1 MEDSVSELRQHQ
13 LVDETVPVKR
23 RVLIVDDDTNVLDGY
38 RRLCRSQRDV
48 WDVTYCGSGAEALKA
63 LSAQPFDVLVTDMQM
78 PGMNGAELMAHAREV
93 APGVARI
100 VLTGYASISSSVEA
114 SDLAHQLLNKP
125 CDIDTLREAIDH
137 SCQIQSMISSD
148 RVKQAIG
155 RVGRLPSPSTLY
167 HELNT
172 ALQKETTNATVITRI
187 IEQDMAIAAKLLQLV
202 NSSIFGL
209 RRRVSSLEQA
219 VTLLGVRQ
227 IRDMV
232 LATHVF
238 EAFPQTKQGVGLNLE
253 RLREHSVA
261 VGKLARSIMLEQG
274 DSRDHADQAFIGGL
288 LHSFGMLV
296 LAANG
301 FQKYNKAVDYCRRK
315 QRMLSEVEK
324 ILFDVTHAEAG
335 AYILGLWKIPPVIVE
350 AVLMHQTPGYLPSGH
365 WSPLAAVHVADALLH
380 EYENGGSPY
389 PGVPLDLAYIE
400 QLGLTSRLGVW
411 RLLAQAQLESTA
423 PDDI

>member
-1 MEDSVSELRQHQ
+1 MEKAVSELQQHQ
-13 LVDETVPVKR
+13 EPTVKK
-23 RVLIVDDDTNVLDGY
+23 RVLMVDDDSNVLDAY
-38 RRLCRSQRDV
+38 RRLCRSQRDL
-48 WDVTYCGSGAEALKA
+48 WDVTYCSSGPDALA
-63 LSAQPFDVLVTDMQM
+63 QLRAQPFDVLVTDMQM
-78 PGMNGAELMAHAREV
+78 PGMNGAELMAQAVEV

-100 VLTGYASISSSVEA
+100 VLSSYASMSSSIEA

-125 CDIDTLREAIDH
+125 CDVDALREAIDH
-137 SCQIQSMISSD
+137 SCQIQSMISSE

-167 HELNT
+167 YELNQ
-172 ALQKETTNATVITRI
+172 ALQKATTDMAMITHI

-209 RRRVSSLEQA
+209 RRRIASLEQA
-219 VTLLGVRQ
+219 VTMLGVRQ

-238 EAFPQTKQGVGLNLE
+238 ESFPKRKDDRGLNLE
-253 RLREHSVA
+253 RLRNHSVS

-274 DSRDHADQAFIGGL
+274 DSRDHADQAFVSGL

-301 FQKYNKAVDYCRRK
+301 FEKYNKAVDYCRRK
-315 QRMLSEVEK
+315 NRTLTEVEK
-324 ILFDVTHAEAG
+324 VLFDITHAEAG

-350 AVLMHQTPGYLPSGH
+350 AVLMHQTPGALPSAN
-365 WSPLAAVHVADALLH
+365 WSPLAAVHVADALIH
-380 EYENGGSPY
+380 EYENGGAPY
-389 PGVPLDLAYIE
+389 PGTPLDQTYIE
-400 QLGLTSRLGVW
+400 KLGLAPCLAVW
-411 RLLAQAQLESTA
+411 RLLAQAQLESA
-423 PDDI
+423 DAEQP